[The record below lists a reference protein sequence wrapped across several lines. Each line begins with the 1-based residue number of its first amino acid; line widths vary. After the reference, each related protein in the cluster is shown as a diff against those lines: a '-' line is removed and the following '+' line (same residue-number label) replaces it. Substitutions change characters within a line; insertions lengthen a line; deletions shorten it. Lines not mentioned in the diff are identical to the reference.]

1 MNEFDTISFDD
12 LESSFNYSNSRDY
25 YLYSDNDF
33 TDYQELE
40 EQEEQSEVEVSAEQ
54 SEVIDYS
61 TILNDIYDEV
71 LDIHA
76 DIIVLNDNICGVS
89 QCISDFANV
98 FVELFVIAVFLFMCK
113 TAFDSLLHF
122 FK

>member
-1 MNEFDTISFDD
+1 MNESITLPSYD
-12 LESSFNYSNSRDY
+12 LENSTYNSYSRDI
-25 YLYSDNDF
+25 YLYSANDF
-33 TDYQELE
+33 TDNQELE
-40 EQEEQSEVEVSAEQ
+40 EQEEQQVDFV
-54 SEVIDYS
+54 DYS
-61 TILNDIYDEV
+61 DILNDIYDE
-71 LDIHA
+71 LSDIHA
-76 DIIVLNDNICGVS
+76 DILVLNDNICGVS

>member
-1 MNEFDTISFDD
+1 MNEFDIIPSDD
-12 LESSFNYSNSRDY
+12 LENSSNYSNSRDY

-33 TDYQELE
+33 TDNQELE
-40 EQEEQSEVEVSAEQ
+40 EQEEQSEVDVEEQ
-54 SEVIDYS
+54 SDSIDYS
-61 TILNDIYDEV
+61 PILNDIYDE
-71 LDIHA
+71 LTDIHA